1 MKIYKNEVKNIA
13 DLIPYANNSR
23 THSEEQVIQIASSI
37 KEFGFTN
44 PILIDEDG
52 GVIAGHGRIL
62 AAKKLDYSELPCIVL
77 DGLTKAQRKAYV
89 IADNQ
94 LALNSGWD
102 MDLLKLEID
111 GLKELDFDIDLLG
124 FNDGFLDDLLFE
136 ETEGLTD
143 EDAVP
148 DVPEVPKSKRGDI
161 WILGNH
167 RLMCGDS
174 TMTDDVEKL
183 MDGKKAD
190 MAFTDPPYNT
200 GMTSKTQSSN
210 NGGTLWKGNGG
221 NGKAKPSHMFN
232 DDYSDSEWESFMSD
246 FCSMYSSQMK
256 DNTGAYICLDW
267 RRNYELIPHIKNN
280 FHLSNTIVWDKVVHG
295 LGSDYKYTYELIN
308 VCKKGK
314 PEMDTHQGEREYSDV
329 WHIQRSM
336 GKNKDHATAK
346 PVELVERCLR
356 HASKPNSLVIDFFQG
371 SGTTLIACEKI
382 NRDCYGMEMSEA
394 YIDVIINRWQ
404 DYTGKDAVLE
414 STGEIYNAI
423 TE

>member
-1 MKIYKNEVKNIA
+1 MKIYKNKIINIG

-23 THSEEQVIQIASSI
+23 THSDEQVIQIASSI

-44 PILIDEDG
+44 PILIDESC

-62 AAKKLDYSELPCIVL
+62 AAKKLDYKELPCIVL
-77 DGLTKAQRKAYV
+77 DGLTEAQKKAYV

-102 MDLLKLEID
+102 MDMLKIEVE
-111 GLKELDFDIDLLG
+111 GLKELDFDVDLLG
-124 FNDGFLDDLLFE
+124 FDDGFLDDLLFE

-148 DVPEVPKSKRGDI
+148 EAPEEPKSKRGDI

-174 TMTDDVEKL
+174 TMIDDVEKL

-190 MAFTDPPYNT
+190 MVFTDPPYNT
-200 GMTSKTQSSN
+200 GMTAEKQSSD
-210 NGGTLWKGNGG
+210 NGGTLWKGKNKG
-221 NGKAKPSHMFN
+221 GKARPSHMF
-232 DDYSDSEWESFMSD
+232 DDSYSDSEWDQFMAD
-246 FCSMYSSQMK
+246 FCLMYYSQMK
-256 DNTGAYICLDW
+256 ENTGAYICLDW
-267 RRNYELIPHIKNN
+267 RRNFQLIPHIKNN
-280 FHLSNTIVWDKVVHG
+280 FKLSNTIVWDKVVHG

-314 PEMDTHQGEREYSDV
+314 PEMDTHQGDREYSDV
-329 WHIQRSM
+329 WHIQRAM

-346 PVELVERCLR
+346 PVEIVERCLR

-371 SGTTLIACEKI
+371 SGTTLIACEKMDRI
-382 NRDCYGMEMSEA
+382 CYGLEMSEN
-394 YIDVIINRWQ
+394 YIDVIIKRWQ
-404 DYTGKDAVLE
+404 EYTGKEAVLE
-414 STGEIYNAI
+414 STGETYNKI
-423 TE
+423 T